1 MGDQSY
7 TPARVNFIY
16 GEEDYRREEEISKVS
31 SFVALSE
38 GADQVSKDASDDG
51 GQSAVAEAMMGSL
64 FAQARHII
72 IRRCEELK
80 AADAKELIA
89 KLTDGKACPLPDGTY
104 VSVSWADRKF
114 PPAGAKIPKAASWVG
129 LKECKKVYERDAK
142 EFIRAYASEKGLAL
156 TTDGVE
162 ALVLRL
168 GTDLSLISSE
178 VEKLITYM
186 GKGKARVTGEDVRKA
201 IGEATHEGLSDLTT
215 AIITGGSSHAL
226 HLVRQFRESAEPRIP
241 NQLMLAA
248 IASELRLMLSIQ
260 RKLASGTNV
269 VDTVKE
275 TKAERQLRTPDFIL
289 ERTVNLSRRLGPAK
303 ASRMLV
309 RLGEADRQMK
319 GGTALSDTV
328 IGEDQAFESAV
339 IDLCAISSGR

>member
-1 MGDQSY
+1 MGTTGN

-31 SFVALSE
+31 SFVSLSE
-38 GADQVSKDASDDG
+38 GSDQVSKDASDDG
-51 GQSAVAEAMMGSL
+51 GQSAVSEAMMGSL
-64 FAQARHII
+64 FASSRHII
-72 IRRCEELK
+72 IRRCEEIK
-80 AADAKELIA
+80 AAEAKELIA
-89 KLTDGKACPLPDGTY
+89 KLTEGKSCPLPDGTY

-114 PPAGAKIPKAASWVG
+114 PPSGVRIPKAASWVA

-142 EFIRAYASEKGLAL
+142 EFIRTYASEKGLPL

-186 GKGKARVTGEDVRKA
+186 GKGKAKVTGEDVRKA

-241 NQLMLAA
+241 NQFMLAA
-248 IASELRLMLSIQ
+248 VASEMRLMLSIQ
-260 RKLASGTNV
+260 RKLASGTNI
-269 VDTVKE
+269 VDTVRE

-289 ERTVNLSRRLGPAK
+289 ERTVNLARRLGPAK

-319 GGTALSDTV
+319 GGTALSDTM

-339 IDLCAISSGR
+339 IDLCAIASGR

>member
-1 MGDQSY
+1 MGATGY
-7 TPARVNFIY
+7 TPARVNFIF
-16 GEEDYRREEEISKVS
+16 GEEDYRREEEIAKVS
-31 SFVALSE
+31 SFVASSK
-38 GADQVSKDASDDG
+38 GAEQVSKDASDDG
-51 GQSAVAEAMMGSL
+51 GQAAVAEAMMGSL
-64 FAQARHII
+64 FAPARHII
-72 IRRCEELK
+72 IRRCEDLK
-80 AADAKELIA
+80 PGDAKELIA
-89 KLTDGKACPLPDGTY
+89 KLTEGKACPLPDGTY

-114 PPAGAKIPKAASWVG
+114 PPAGSKIPKAASWVA

-142 EFIRAYASEKGLAL
+142 EFIRSYAAEKGLAL
-156 TTDGVE
+156 TADGVE

-186 GKGKARVTGEDVRKA
+186 GKGKVKATGEDVRRA
-201 IGEATHEGLSDLTT
+201 IGEAAHEGLSDLAT

-241 NQLMLAA
+241 NQFMLAA

-269 VDTVKE
+269 VDTVRE

-289 ERTVNLSRRLGPAK
+289 EKTVNLARRLGPAK
-303 ASRMLV
+303 AARMLA

-319 GGTALSDTV
+319 GGTALCDTV
-328 IGEDQAFESAV
+328 IGEDQAFESAI
-339 IDLCAISSGR
+339 IDLCGIASSR